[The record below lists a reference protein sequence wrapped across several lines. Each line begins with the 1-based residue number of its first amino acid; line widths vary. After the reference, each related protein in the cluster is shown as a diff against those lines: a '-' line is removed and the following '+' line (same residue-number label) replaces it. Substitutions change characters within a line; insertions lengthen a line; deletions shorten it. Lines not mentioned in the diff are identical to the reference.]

1 MTVGNFVVVV
11 VIFPKRA
18 AAPLHGPHHLQETPV
33 FSQRLT
39 SGSWFCL
46 LPTHNHNTVSRN
58 PVGRA
63 GGGGLTAA
71 FSGTGR
77 V

>member
-1 MTVGNFVVVV
+1 MVIFFIVV
-11 VIFPKRA
+11 VIFSKRA
-18 AAPLHGPHHLQETPV
+18 EAPLHGPHHLQETPV
-33 FSQRLT
+33 VSQRLT

-46 LPTHNHNTVSRN
+46 GTTHNHNTGSRN
-58 PVGRA
+58 PMGRA